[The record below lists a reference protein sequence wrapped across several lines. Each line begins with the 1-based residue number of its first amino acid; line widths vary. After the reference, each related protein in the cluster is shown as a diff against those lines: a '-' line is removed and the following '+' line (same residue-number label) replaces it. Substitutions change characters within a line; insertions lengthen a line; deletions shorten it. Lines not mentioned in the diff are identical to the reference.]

1 MREKTLKTLE
11 YYKIVDLL
19 VEKAESSLGKEKAK
33 EVKPLTDIEAIETL
47 QRETEEAYSLLIKR
61 GAPPLFGIHNIG
73 PEARRAEIGGTLTPG
88 GLLKI
93 ADSLRVSRALKMY
106 IKETK

>member
-1 MREKTLKTLE
+1 MKEKTLKTLE

-61 GAPPLFGIHNIG
+61 VLPCLVFTI
-73 PEARRAEIGGTLTPG
+73 
-88 GLLKI
+88 
-93 ADSLRVSRALKMY
+93 
-106 IKETK
+106 